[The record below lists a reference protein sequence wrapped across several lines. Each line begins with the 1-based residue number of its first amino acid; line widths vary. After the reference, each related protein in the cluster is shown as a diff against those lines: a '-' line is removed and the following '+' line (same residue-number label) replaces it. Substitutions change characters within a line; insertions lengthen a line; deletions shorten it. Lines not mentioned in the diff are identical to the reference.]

1 LSIASQSVAGELQN
15 LALSTNPGL
24 KRKASIRDH
33 SEIEWVAS
41 RRGRRAYIGDPV
53 HVLVT
58 TDTLSGVWTYTQELV
73 SGLVSRGVRVTLVS
87 LGDIPLPH
95 QISWM
100 DDLEGLEYRPTAFR
114 LDWMQEAEQDLK
126 DSSAYLAALVKEL
139 KPDLLHLNQLCYGG
153 LAVETPRVV
162 VAHGDL
168 ISWWK
173 EVHGHEPREGRWMR
187 WYREAVTSGLWHASA
202 VVAPSLWMLD
212 AIRACYTRPR
222 HDSVIYN
229 GRNPVSFNPYVSKDD
244 SVLAVGRLSDASK
257 QVSLLTQHSHPL
269 PVCIVGSEA
278 PVADPEI
285 SIRTDV
291 KLAIDQVCVA
301 IKGPQTQAQ
310 LRTLYSRASIYAATS
325 RYEAFGMAP
334 LEAAFSRCAIVA
346 NDIPSFR
353 EIWGEAAIYFQ
364 ANDAESLA
372 DVIRRLHEHRDL
384 CRGYATRAYQRAR
397 ECFTAKRMIDEYV
410 RLYHS
415 LIGARLAVA

>member
-1 LSIASQSVAGELQN
+1 LSNILQES
-15 LALSTNPGL
+15 L
-24 KRKASIRDH
+24 
-33 SEIEWVAS
+33 
-41 RRGRRAYIGDPV
+41 V

-73 SGLVSRGVRVTLVS
+73 TGLVSRGVRVTLVS
-87 LGDIPLPH
+87 LGDIPLP
-95 QISWM
+95 QQTSWM
-100 DDLEGLEYRPTAFR
+100 DELQGLEYRPTAFR
-114 LDWMQEAEQDLK
+114 LEWMHGAEQDLS
-126 DSSAYLAALVKEL
+126 DSSAYLTALVKEL
-139 KPDLLHLNQLCYGG
+139 KPDLLHLNQLCYGN
-153 LAVETPRVV
+153 LPVETPRVV

-173 EVHGHEPREGRWMR
+173 ETHGQEIKESRWMR
-187 WYREAVTSGLWHASA
+187 WYREVVTRGLWHATA
-202 VVAPSLWMLD
+202 VVAPSVWMLD
-212 AIRACYTRPR
+212 AIRNCYTRPR
-222 HDSVIYN
+222 RDVVIYN

-244 SVLAVGRLSDASK
+244 SVLAVGRLCDASK
-257 QVSLLTQHSHPL
+257 QVGLLTQHTHPL
-269 PVCIVGSEA
+269 PVCIVGA
-278 PVADPEI
+278 DTPVADIEI
-285 SIRTDV
+285 PIRTDV
-291 KLAIDQVCVA
+291 KVSIDEIRVA

-346 NDIPSFR
+346 NDIPSYR
-353 EIWGEAAIYFQ
+353 EIWGDAAIYFQ

-415 LIGARLAVA
+415 LIGVRLAVA

>member
-1 LSIASQSVAGELQN
+1 
-15 LALSTNPGL
+15 
-24 KRKASIRDH
+24 
-33 SEIEWVAS
+33 
-41 RRGRRAYIGDPV
+41 V

-73 SGLVSRGVRVTLVS
+73 TGLVNRGVRVTLVS
-87 LGDIPLPH
+87 LGDIPLP
-95 QISWM
+95 QQTSWM
-100 DDLEGLEYRPTAFR
+100 DDLQGLEYRPTAFR
-114 LDWMQEAEQDLK
+114 LDWMQEAEEELR
-126 DSSAYLAALVKEL
+126 DSSAYLTALVKEL
-139 KPDLLHLNQLCYGG
+139 KPDLLHLNQLCYGN

-173 EVHGHEPREGRWMR
+173 EVHGHEPRESRWMR
-187 WYREAVTSGLWHASA
+187 WYREAVTRGLWHASA
-202 VVAPSLWMLD
+202 VVAPSVWMLD
-212 AIRACYTRPR
+212 VIRACYTRPR
-222 HDSVIYN
+222 RDAVIYN
-229 GRNPVSFNPYVSKDD
+229 GRNPVSFNPYVNKDD
-244 SVLAVGRLSDASK
+244 SVLAVGRLCDAGK
-257 QVSLLTQHSHPL
+257 QVNLLTQHTHPL
-269 PVCIVGSEA
+269 PVCIVGSESA
-278 PVADPEI
+278 VADPEI
-285 SIRTDV
+285 PIHTDV
-291 KLAIDQVCVA
+291 KVAIDRVSVA
-301 IKGPQTQAQ
+301 LKGPQTQAQ

-346 NDIPSFR
+346 NDIACFR
-353 EIWGEAAIYFQ
+353 EIWGDAAIYFQ

-415 LIGARLAVA
+415 LIGARLAAA